1 MRSLIGLAL
10 CVSVCF
16 AQSAIAG
23 EDFAKILD
31 ETWQFKLKEEPIYAS
46 RQGIGDYNHL
56 LPNKSQPH
64 MAQRYETRKAFLARL
79 EKVDVDALSPQDK
92 VNYELLKWVL
102 AEKVKEY
109 ELGKYRMP
117 INTFSNF
124 YSQLIRVLSDT
135 PLKTEEDYR
144 DYIARINGVGTLFE
158 QHIENMQQGIEDR
171 FVLPKITVEGIMP
184 VIKAYVRDDVNDE
197 ALYQK
202 VTQYPAHFSS
212 ALKDELT
219 MLAKEAFMSSFM
231 PAFKHLDS
239 FISGTYFKAAR
250 DTVGIYAVPNGE
262 AYYQQQIKKY
272 VTTNDYSAEQIHQ
285 LGLSE
290 VARIRAEMEAL
301 IQQLEFK
308 GSFDDFINFLR
319 TDERF
324 YAFTKE
330 DLLKEAAY
338 IAKRI
343 DHAMPGFFG
352 KLPRQP
358 YGIEPVPDEIAP
370 NYTTA
375 AYWNSSIG
383 ADKGGTYVVNTYALD
398 QRPLYELTALTLHEA
413 VPGHHHQIALSYE
426 LDNVAP
432 FRRSFYL
439 SAFGEGWGL
448 YSEKL
453 GIEMGVYRTP
463 YDHFGR
469 LSYEMWRACRLVID
483 TGIHAKGW
491 TRQQALDYL
500 ADNTSLSLANV
511 RAEVDRYIS
520 WPAQALSYKMGELK
534 ILALR
539 AKAEKT
545 LGQDFDIKSFHDN
558 VLKNGAVPLLMLEQQ
573 IEDYL
578 SAHSNTQSSSQAN
591 TH

>member
-1 MRSLIGLAL
+1 MLMAL
-10 CVSVCF
+10 R
-16 AQSAIAG
+16 ASASD
-23 EDFAKILD
+23 DFAKILD
-31 ETWQFKLKEEPIYAS
+31 ETWQFKLKEEPTYAS
-46 RQGIGDYNHL
+46 RQGVREYNHL
-56 LPNKSQPH
+56 LPDKSQQR
-64 MAQRYETRKAFLARL
+64 MAQRYEARKAFIARL
-79 EKVDVDALSPQDK
+79 DKINIRNLSPQDK

-102 AEKVKEY
+102 AEKVEEY

-124 YSQLIRVLSDT
+124 YSELIRVLSDT
-135 PLKTEEDYR
+135 TLKTEDDYR
-144 DYIARINGVGTLFE
+144 DFIARINAVGTLFD
-158 QHIENMQQGIEDR
+158 QHIENMQKGIDEE
-171 FVLPKITVEGIMP
+171 FVLPRVTVEGIIP
-184 VIKAYVRDDVNDE
+184 VIKAYVHDEVTEE

-202 VTQYPAHFSS
+202 VTHYPDYFSTS
-212 ALKDELT
+212 LKKDLT
-219 MLAKEAFMSSFM
+219 HQAEKAFASSFM
-231 PAFKHLDS
+231 PAFKRLNT
-239 FISGTYFKAAR
+239 FINGPYLKAAR

-290 VARIRAEMEAL
+290 VARIRGEMEAL

-308 GSFDDFINFLR
+308 GSFDDFVTFLR

-324 YAFTKE
+324 YAFTKD
-330 DLLKEAAY
+330 DLLKEAAF

-375 AYWNSSIG
+375 AYWDSSIG

-426 LDNVAP
+426 LENVAP
-432 FRRSFYL
+432 FRRTFYL

-500 ADNTSLSLANV
+500 AGNTSLSLANV

-545 LGQDFDIKSFHDN
+545 LGNEFDIKTFHDTLLN
-558 VLKNGAVPLLMLEQQ
+558 NGAVPLVMLEQQ
-573 IEDYL
+573 VEDYL
-578 SAHSNTQSSSQAN
+578 LAHSI